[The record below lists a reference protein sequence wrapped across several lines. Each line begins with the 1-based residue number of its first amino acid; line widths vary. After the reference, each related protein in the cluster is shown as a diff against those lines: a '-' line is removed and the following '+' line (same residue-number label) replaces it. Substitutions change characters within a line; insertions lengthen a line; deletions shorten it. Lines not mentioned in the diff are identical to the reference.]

1 VRTGMC
7 ACVRARVRSH
17 ARVACALRAEAHILC
32 GFAVVGSVPLK
43 GDWFHP
49 LPGDANT
56 TKDRWRAR
64 AEWCTAYTIGG
75 IGAIGQSGVQVVVR
89 VPLLRL

>member
-1 VRTGMC
+1 MV
-7 ACVRARVRSH
+7 
-17 ARVACALRAEAHILC
+17 LLW
-32 GFAVVGSVPLK
+32 SVPLQ
-43 GDWFHP
+43 GDSFHP